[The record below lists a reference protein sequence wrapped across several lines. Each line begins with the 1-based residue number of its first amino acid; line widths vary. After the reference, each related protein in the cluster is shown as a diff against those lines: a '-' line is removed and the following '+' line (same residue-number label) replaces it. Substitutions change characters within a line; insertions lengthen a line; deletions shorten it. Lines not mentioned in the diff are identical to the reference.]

1 MGMTVAAFQFT
12 CLLLQ
17 VLSPKVEYK
26 AVSTVKYTNTTK
38 QASDQG
44 QRQWVDW
51 LLDALWQFLSNG
63 QGLL

>member
-26 AVSTVKYTNTTK
+26 AVSTVKYTDTTK

-44 QRQWVDW
+44 QRQWIE